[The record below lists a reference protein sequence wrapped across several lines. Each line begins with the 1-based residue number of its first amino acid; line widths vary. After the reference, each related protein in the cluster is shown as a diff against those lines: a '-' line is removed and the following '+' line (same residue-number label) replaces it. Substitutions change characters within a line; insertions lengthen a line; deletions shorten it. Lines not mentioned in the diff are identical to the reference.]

1 MLELDNGLSFPEAQ
15 VRGHEPRTGP
25 YVASA
30 SKKRQLNTLAPPFG
44 DAAARTCRTCAVGIM
59 YNTAINPTEAPPHG
73 SLFSP
78 ASFFELVVGRSR

>member
-30 SKKRQLNTLAPPFG
+30 SKRDKLNILAPPFC
-44 DAAARTCRTCAVGIM
+44 DAAARTCAGGNKYTCGIQQLIRQKLPLM
-59 YNTAINPTEAPPHG
+59 GPVSPP
-73 SLFSP
+73 LQ
-78 ASFFELVVGRSR
+78 FFELVVGRSR